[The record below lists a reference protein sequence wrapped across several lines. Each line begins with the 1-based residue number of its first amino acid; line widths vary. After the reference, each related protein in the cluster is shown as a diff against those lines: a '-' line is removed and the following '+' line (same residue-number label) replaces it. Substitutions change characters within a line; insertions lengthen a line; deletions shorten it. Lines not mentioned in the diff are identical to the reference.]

1 MSMETS
7 RKNALENKKVCVVIK
22 QEKMKFFVV
31 THILLHYPSYIR
43 GTKGVTKQ
51 NHNSPPPSYLKRG
64 NTKKIG

>member
-43 GTKGVTKQ
+43 GTKGVTVMF
-51 NHNSPPPSYLKRG
+51 YF
-64 NTKKIG
+64 I